1 MKDNTGNVSS
11 VWIDCVKSEPEPA
24 HQLKLIWLHN
34 GGMPVLTCYTSGDF
48 HSTKM
53 HTCTCTYQINMK
65 SVQQLFP
72 VALSGLIENLILL
85 MGLSKTVWEMFTF
98 PSITFYFK
106 VQTAFSAVF
115 CRLPGKG
122 LIHQVY

>member
-1 MKDNTGNVSS
+1 
-11 VWIDCVKSEPEPA
+11 
-24 HQLKLIWLHN
+24 
-34 GGMPVLTCYTSGDF
+34 
-48 HSTKM
+48 
-53 HTCTCTYQINMK
+53 MK

-85 MGLSKTVWEMFTF
+85 MGLSKIVWEMFTF
-98 PSITFYFK
+98 PSIAFYFK

-115 CRLPGKG
+115 CQFPGKG